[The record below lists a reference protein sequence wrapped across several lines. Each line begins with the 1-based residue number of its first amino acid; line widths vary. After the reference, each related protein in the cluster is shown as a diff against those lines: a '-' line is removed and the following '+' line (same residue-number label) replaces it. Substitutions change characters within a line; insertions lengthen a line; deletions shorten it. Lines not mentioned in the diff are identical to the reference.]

1 MIHNIL
7 KSEIM
12 SKKASEAYSYY
23 KKLMPDTVAMFR
35 LEDCYVVLSDDAA
48 RVANCIPELHLES
61 TECQVASLKLPTDT
75 ILDYVGELGL
85 FNIKVKLVEYRN
97 DDGKYDFPDVRR
109 LEEDKRLDY

>member
-1 MIHNIL
+1 MN
-7 KSEIM
+7 
-12 SKKASEAYSYY
+12 KKASEAYSYY
-23 KKLMPDTVAMFR
+23 KQLMPDTVTMFR
-35 LEDCYVVLSDDAA
+35 LEDGYMVLSDDAA

-61 TECQVASLKLPTDT
+61 AESQMASLKLPIDT